1 MSLLVSQGVLVL
13 VGCDM
18 GDCSWSRGL
27 AFQGR
32 DPLWPEPSIWLLD
45 SSSRRLGL
53 RVHVRVVPSSQ
64 RFEYLLPGQ
73 ESTRCRVT
81 SSYKRILIKS
91 QLGDTINLLQGPGDR
106 ALKVKPLAHI
116 TRWEASEPGL
126 GLSGQLCPFCCI
138 TGASARRWAQR
149 YNRRVCLGE
158 APFLRVCW
166 QRTPGVWVPRMRS

>member
-1 MSLLVSQGVLVL
+1 MSLLASQGVLVL

-53 RVHVRVVPSSQ
+53 CTHIRVVPSSQ
-64 RFEYLLPGQ
+64 CFEYLLPGQ

-91 QLGDTINLLQGPGDR
+91 QLGDTIKLRQGQGDR
-106 ALKVKPLAHI
+106 ALKVKPLLHF
-116 TRWEASEPGL
+116 TCCEASEPGL
-126 GLSGQLCPFCCI
+126 GRREQLCPFCCT

-149 YNRRVCLGE
+149 YDRRVCLGE
-158 APFLRVCW
+158 AAFLPACW
-166 QRTPGVWVPRMRS
+166 ERTPGVWVPRMRS